1 MQWQTRR
8 LNLWL
13 MHFIKSSGLSRMLGF
28 TSQLKTIFSC
38 CGLRLLL
45 LSLLSFGLC
54 LHCSIGINATST
66 YYQNNNLTVTG
77 TLTYIGSSNNT
88 GSPVDNLAD
97 GREHTIYL
105 NKEAERSLVK
115 DPYLT
120 NLSNNTVTGWIED
133 GYEVQIQYSQTLAV
147 TQPHYT
153 TNGST
158 RNGTAYYEVNV
169 SDINTLLLYRSYNG
183 SYIGY
188 IICGGVFVII
198 LSHLLKRVL

>member
-1 MQWQTRR
+1 MLWQIRR
-8 LNLWL
+8 HKLWFK
-13 MHFIKSSGLSRMLGF
+13 HFTKLCILFDKLGF
-28 TSQLKTIFSC
+28 ILHQRITFLCYGFRS
-38 CGLRLLL
+38 L
-45 LSLLSFGLC
+45 LSLLLLFGLC

-77 TLTYIGSSNNT
+77 TLIYIGSSNNT

-120 NLSNNTVTGWIED
+120 NLSNNTVKGWIED
-133 GYEVQIQYSQTLAV
+133 GYEIQIPYSQTLAV
-147 TQPHYT
+147 TQPHYS

-158 RNGTAYYEVNV
+158 RNATAYYEVNV

-188 IICGGVFVII
+188 IICGGIFVII

>member
-1 MQWQTRR
+1 MTVD
-8 LNLWL
+8 
-13 MHFIKSSGLSRMLGF
+13 
-28 TSQLKTIFSC
+28 
-38 CGLRLLL
+38 
-45 LSLLSFGLC
+45 
-54 LHCSIGINATST
+54 ATST

-77 TLTYIGSSNNT
+77 TLTYIGSANNS

-97 GREHTIYL
+97 GRLHTIYL

-115 DPYLT
+115 DPYLS

-133 GYEVQIQYSQTLAV
+133 GYEIQIPYSQTLAV

-153 TNGST
+153 ANGST
-158 RNGTAYYEVNV
+158 RNATAYYEVTV
-169 SDINTLLLYRSYNG
+169 SELNTLLLYRSYNG

>member
-1 MQWQTRR
+1 MWFKH
-8 LNLWL
+8 L
-13 MHFIKSSGLSRMLGF
+13 IKSSSLSRLLGF
-28 TSQLKTIFSC
+28 TSQLRTISLC
-38 CGLRLLL
+38 SGLRLLL

-66 YYQNNNLTVTG
+66 YYNNNNLTVTG
-77 TLTYIGSSNNT
+77 ILTYIGSSNIS

-133 GYEVQIQYSQTLAV
+133 GYEVQIPYSQTLAV
-147 TQPHYT
+147 TQPHYN

-158 RNGTAYYEVNV
+158 RNSTAYYEVNV

>member
-1 MQWQTRR
+1 MCYR
-8 LNLWL
+8 LL
-13 MHFIKSSGLSRMLGF
+13 IKFSELFSKLGYISRQKI
-28 TSQLKTIFSC
+28 TSLCF
-38 CGLRLLL
+38 GLRSLLCLLL
-45 LSLLSFGLC
+45 LFGLC
-54 LHCSIGINATST
+54 LHCSTGISATST
-66 YYQNNNLTVTG
+66 YYNNNNLTVTG
-77 TLTYIGSSNNT
+77 ILTYIGSSNNS

-133 GYEVQIQYSQTLAV
+133 GYEVQIPYSQTLAV

-158 RNGTAYYEVNV
+158 RNATAYYEINV

-188 IICGGVFVII
+188 IISGGIIIII
-198 LSHLLKRVL
+198 LSHVLKRVL